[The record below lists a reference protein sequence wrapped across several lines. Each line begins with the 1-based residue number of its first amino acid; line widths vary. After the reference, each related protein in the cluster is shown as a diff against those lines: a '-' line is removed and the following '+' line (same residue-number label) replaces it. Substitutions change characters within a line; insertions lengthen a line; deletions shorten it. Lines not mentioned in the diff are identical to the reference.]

1 MQGEAAG
8 IFLGMLDG
16 WDGRCDT
23 SACAFVEVPIA
34 YSVLF

>member
-1 MQGEAAG
+1 MEGEAAG
-8 IFLGMLDG
+8 ISVGMLHG

-23 SACAFVEVPIA
+23 SARASVEVPVA